1 MDIRFRTMLKQI
13 MSDQSSTQ
21 KFFATCP
28 LGVAD
33 LLAAE
38 LKLFGAVRAR
48 EMKAGVEFEGTLEV
62 AYRACLWSRVA
73 NRILLPIAQVAA
85 HDANAMYQGLQR
97 IDWSQHLSPNGTLA
111 VDFQGTSKGIT
122 HTQFG
127 ALKTKDAIVDQF
139 RERFGERPSVDV
151 QTPNVQINVHAH
163 REQATV
169 SIDLAGDSLHR
180 RGYRARGVAAPLKEN
195 LAAAILLRCGWPA
208 MAQEN
213 YNFLDPMCGSG
224 TLVIEAALMAFDT
237 APGWLRIKN
246 NVHWGMTRWRGHD
259 AELWQRL
266 LDEAGQR
273 ATLGTQH
280 KLKLRGL
287 DQDAFA
293 IRAALENA
301 ERAGL
306 SGLVHFE
313 KRSLS
318 VLTPD
323 VEGAGLLVTNPPYG
337 ERIGDEDKLRSVYA
351 QLGDKLREHFSGWKA
366 AVFTGN
372 PPLAKELRINAK
384 RSHTL
389 YNGAIECRLLRFEI
403 DAAHFDTPE
412 ARPTFEAKLL
422 EARQQPGA
430 EMVANRLIKNFK
442 NLSSWARKNDIRC
455 YRVYDADMPEYS
467 FAIDIYGSAEDEKLN
482 WAYVQEYAAPDSVNR
497 DAARTRRM
505 QLLSVLPEVL
515 EIPRERIHVRTRK
528 PQSEQG
534 QYEKLDSQREFQ
546 IVSEGAYRF
555 YVNFTD
561 YLDTGLFLD
570 HRITRQKIAAAAKG
584 KRFLNLFA
592 YTGSATVYAAAG
604 GARSSTTVD
613 MSNTYLEWTEKNLQL
628 NKVDA
633 PQHELI
639 KADCLQWLVRE
650 AETKPGQYDLIFV
663 DPPTFSRSKSM
674 EVDFDIQSDH
684 VRLLQLCGELLAP
697 NGMIIFSNN
706 FTRFKLDHAALSAFK
721 IEDWRRLTLPKDF
734 ERNPK
739 IHCCF
744 AITRA

>member
-1 MDIRFRTMLKQI
+1 
-13 MSDQSSTQ
+13 MSDTVST

-28 LGVAD
+28 LGIAD

-38 LKLFGAVRAR
+38 LKACGATRAR
-48 EMKAGVEFEGTLEV
+48 EMKAGVEFDGTLET
-62 AYRACLWSRVA
+62 AYRACLWSRTA
-73 NRILLPIAQVAA
+73 NRILMPIAQVAA

-97 IDWSQHLSPNGTLA
+97 VDWSQHLAQSGTLA
-111 VDFQGTSKGIT
+111 VDFQGTSKGVT

-139 RERFGERPSVDV
+139 RDRFGERPSVDV

-169 SIDLAGDSLHR
+169 SIDLSGDSLHR

-195 LAAAILLRCGWPA
+195 LAAAILLRSNWPA
-208 MAQEN
+208 LAKEG
-213 YNFLDPMCGSG
+213 YAFLDPMCGSG
-224 TLVIEAALMAFDT
+224 TLVIEAALMACDV
-237 APGWLRIKN
+237 APGLLRTQN
-246 NVHWGMTRWRGHD
+246 NVHWGMIRWRGHD
-259 AELWQRL
+259 SDLWQRL
-266 LDEAGQR
+266 LDEASQR
-273 ATLGTQH
+273 SRVGKAAYESKPTGY
-280 KLKLRGL
+280 

-306 SGLVHFE
+306 REQVHFE
-313 KRSLS
+313 KRLLS
-318 VLTPD
+318 T
-323 VEGAGLLVTNPPYG
+323 LVNQLGDRGMLATNPPYG
-337 ERIGDEDKLRSVYA
+337 ERIGDEDRLRGLYA
-351 QLGDKLREHFSGWKA
+351 ELGEKLREHFSGWKA

-403 DAAHFDTPE
+403 DQSTFNTPE
-412 ARPTFEAKLL
+412 ARPSFDQRL
-422 EARQQPGA
+422 EVARQQPGA
-430 EMVANRLIKNFK
+430 EMVANRLRKNFK
-442 NLSSWARKNDIRC
+442 TASSWARKNNIRC

-467 FAIDIYGSAEDEKLN
+467 FAVDIYGAADDESHN
-482 WAYVQEYAAPDSVNR
+482 WAYVQEYAAPETVNR
-497 DAARTRRM
+497 DAARTRRL
-505 QLLSVLPEVL
+505 QFLSVLPEVL
-515 EIPRERIHVRTRK
+515 EIPRERIHSRTRK
-528 PQSEQG
+528 QQSDHG
-534 QYEKLDSQREFQ
+534 QYEKLDSQHDSH
-546 IVSEGAYRF
+546 IVAEGAYRF

-570 HRITRQKIAAAAKG
+570 HRITRQKIFEHAKG

-592 YTGSATVYAAAG
+592 YTGSATVYAIAG
-604 GARSSTTVD
+604 GAISSTTVD
-613 MSNTYLEWTEKNLQL
+613 MSNTYLDWTEKNLIL
-628 NKVDA
+628 NKLNA

-650 AETKPGQYDLIFV
+650 AAAKQRQYDVIFV

-674 EVDFDIQSDH
+674 ETDFEIQSDH
-684 VRLLQLCGELLAP
+684 VRLLQLTGELLAP
-697 NGMIIFSNN
+697 GGMIIFSNN
-706 FTRFKLDHAALSAFK
+706 FTRFKLDQAALAAFK
-721 IEDWRRLTLPKDF
+721 IEDWSRLTLPKDF

>member
-1 MDIRFRTMLKQI
+1 MTNEFP
-13 MSDQSSTQ
+13 SQS
-21 KFFATCP
+21 FFATCP

-38 LKLFGAVRAR
+38 LKACGATRAR
-48 EMKAGVEFEGTLEV
+48 EMKAGVEFDGTLEV

-73 NRILLPIAQVAA
+73 NRILMPVAQVAA

-97 IDWSQHLSPNGTLA
+97 VDWSKHMSPNGTLA

-151 QTPNVQINVHAH
+151 NTPNVQINVHAH

-169 SIDLAGDSLHR
+169 SIDLSGDSLHR

-208 MAQEN
+208 LAKEQFN
-213 YNFLDPMCGSG
+213 LLDPLCGSG
-224 TLVIEAALMAFDT
+224 TLVIEAALMSCDI
-237 APGWLRIKN
+237 APGLLRTLN
-246 NVHWGMTRWRGHD
+246 NVHWGMVRWRGHD
-259 AELWQRL
+259 ATLWQKL
-266 LDEAGQR
+266 LDEASQR
-273 ATLGTQH
+273 AREGKASNQ
-280 KLKLRGL
+280 LKLIGY

-306 SGLVHFE
+306 RDQTHFE
-313 KRSLS
+313 KRMLS
-318 VLTPD
+318 TLVNQLG
-323 VEGAGLLVTNPPYG
+323 EKGLLVTNPPYG
-337 ERIGDEDKLRSVYA
+337 ERIGDEER
-351 QLGDKLREHFSGWKA
+351 LGNLYEELGSKLREHFAGWKA

-389 YNGAIECRLLRFEI
+389 YNGALECRLLRFDI
-403 DAAHFDTPE
+403 DQSTFNTPE
-412 ARPTFEAKLL
+412 ARPSFEARLE
-422 EARQQPGA
+422 EARKQPGA
-430 EMVANRLIKNFK
+430 DMVANRLRKNFK
-442 NLSSWARKNDIRC
+442 TLSAWARKNDIRC

-467 FAIDIYGSAEDEKLN
+467 FAIDLYGSADDEKMLH
-482 WAYVQEYAAPDSVNR
+482 AYVQEYAAPETVNR

-505 QLLSVLPEVL
+505 QFLSVLPEVL
-515 EIPRERIHVRTRK
+515 EVPREYIHVRTRK
-528 PQSEQG
+528 PQSDHA
-534 QYEKLDSQREFQ
+534 QYEKLDSQHDSH

-570 HRITRQKIAAAAKG
+570 HRITRQKIAGLAKG

-592 YTGSATVYAAAG
+592 YTGSATAYAVGG
-604 GARSSTTVD
+604 GAISSTTVD
-613 MSNTYLEWTEKNLQL
+613 MSNTYLDWAERNLTLNQL
-628 NKVDA
+628 NK
-633 PQHELI
+633 PSHELI
-639 KADCLQWLVRE
+639 QADCLQWLLHE
-650 AETKPGQYDLIFV
+650 AEVKQREYDLIFI
-663 DPPTFSRSKSM
+663 DPPTFSRSKRM
-674 EVDFDIQSDH
+674 DQDFDIQTDH
-684 VRLLQLCGELLAP
+684 VRLLQLASELLAP
-697 NGMIIFSNN
+697 GGTIIFSNN
-706 FTRFKLDHAALSAFK
+706 YTRFKLDREALAAFN
-721 IEDWRRLTLPKDF
+721 IEDWSRLTLPKDF
-734 ERNPK
+734 ERSPK

>member
-1 MDIRFRTMLKQI
+1 
-13 MSDQSSTQ
+13 MSEALSKS
-21 KFFATCP
+21 FFATCP

-33 LLAAE
+33 MLAAE
-38 LKLFGAVRAR
+38 LKTCGATRAR
-48 EMKAGVEFEGTLEV
+48 EMKAGVEFDGTLEV

-97 IDWSQHLSPNGTLA
+97 VDWSQHLSPNGTLA

-180 RGYRARGVAAPLKEN
+180 RGYRSRGVAAPLKEN

-208 MAQEN
+208 LAQEN
-213 YNFLDPMCGSG
+213 YDLLDPMCGSG
-224 TLVIEAALMAFDT
+224 TLVIEAALMAFDI
-237 APGWLRIKN
+237 APGWLRTKT

-259 AELWQRL
+259 ETLWQRL

-273 ATLGTQH
+273 ATAGKQK
-280 KLKLRGL
+280 KLSLRGF

-306 SGLVHFE
+306 HGMVHFE
-313 KRSLS
+313 KRGLSLP
-318 VLTPD
+318 TD
-323 VEGAGLLVTNPPYG
+323 DAGDKGLLVTNPPYG
-337 ERIGDEDKLRSVYA
+337 ERIGDEDRLRSLYA
-351 QLGDKLREHFSGWKA
+351 ELGQKLREQFTGWKA

-372 PPLAKELRINAK
+372 PPLAKELGINAK

-389 YNGAIECRLLRFEI
+389 FNGAIECRLLRFDI

-412 ARPTFEAKLL
+412 ARPTFEAKLE
-422 EARQQPGA
+422 EARKQPGA
-430 EMVANRLIKNFK
+430 EMVANRLRKNFK
-442 NLSSWARKNDIRC
+442 TFSGWARKNDIRC

-467 FAIDIYGSAEDEKLN
+467 FAIDMYGSAEDENIN
-482 WAYVQEYAAPDSVNR
+482 WAYVQEYAAPDTVNR

-546 IVSEGAYRF
+546 VVSEGAYRF
-555 YVNFTD
+555 HVNFTD

-604 GARSSTTVD
+604 GAISSTTVD
-613 MSNTYLEWTEKNLQL
+613 MSNTYLEWSERNLKL
-628 NKVDA
+628 NNLYA

-650 AETKPGQYDLIFV
+650 AESQQRQYDLIFV
-663 DPPTFSRSKSM
+663 DPPTFSRSKGM
-674 EVDFDIQSDH
+674 EVDFEIQGDH
-684 VRLLQLCGELLAP
+684 VRLLQLCGALLTP
-697 NGMIIFSNN
+697 GGMIIFSNN
-706 FTRFKLDHAALSAFK
+706 FTRFKLDQAALSGFRV
-721 IEDWRRLTLPKDF
+721 EDWSRITLPKDF

-744 AITRA
+744 AITGI